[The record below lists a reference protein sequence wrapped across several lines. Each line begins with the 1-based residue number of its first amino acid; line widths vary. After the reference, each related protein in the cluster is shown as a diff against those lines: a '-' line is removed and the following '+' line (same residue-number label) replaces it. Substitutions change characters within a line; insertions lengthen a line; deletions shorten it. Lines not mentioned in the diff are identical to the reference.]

1 MQHVILTQKP
11 RIHIQAVEKVMNR
24 HTAMRCPESRLVVAM
39 IAKAMHDCWY
49 APSKV
54 EMRTAL
60 RFLLGADMDIW
71 AEKVGLEPEFVRFI
85 GRKAGYLPE
94 TINPVEKEYV
104 DA

>member
-1 MQHVILTQKP
+1 MTLLTQKP

-54 EMRTAL
+54 EMKSAL
-60 RFLLGADMDIW
+60 RFLLGTDMEIW
-71 AEKVGLEPEFVRFI
+71 AEKVGLEPSFVRFI

-94 TINPVEKEYV
+94 TAQWIEEICH
-104 DA
+104 A